1 MSNSAESFYSTPQTT
16 PEASVIYALRTRSRV
31 ITRIGIIFLLWQQP
45 CSCIWWACPSPN
57 REHSNSALAWPS
69 AQRPRGSQQTQDVS
83 FIFIPWLCS
92 CGMEGRSQSGS
103 VSKLVPAL
111 GNIFG
116 RALNRHLHNYSAGR
130 MVMQIWAE
138 KYRRLYSASVPRQ
151 RSGCVYAV
159 TMRAQR
165 SGVLLACAQ
174 LVWKV
179 AVIRSD
185 SQASDTVKARLA
197 VHQFKATAASVAMG
211 AGQPVTQLSGTHGG
225 RGGGMTGRH
234 W

>member
-1 MSNSAESFYSTPQTT
+1 MENTATASWHGRLHNGHAAHNRRKTFHSSSF
-16 PEASVIYALRTRSRV
+16 
-31 ITRIGIIFLLWQQP
+31 
-45 CSCIWWACPSPN
+45 
-57 REHSNSALAWPS
+57 
-69 AQRPRGSQQTQDVS
+69 RGSG
-83 FIFIPWLCS
+83 
-92 CGMEGRSQSGS
+92 CGMDRGEVSQFQSAS
-103 VSKLVPAL
+103 WSPAL
-111 GNIFG
+111 GNTFG

-197 VHQFKATAASVAMG
+197 VHQFKATPGSVAMG